1 MSIKQWKLNHISAEK
16 SRILSSEYDLPPLVS
31 DVLVGRGLDTPQAV
45 EDFFSADS
53 DFFDP
58 FSILDMDRAAERILQ
73 ALERD
78 EKIAVYGDY
87 DCDGVTATAIL
98 YQYFV
103 SIGANAVYYI
113 PERDGEGYGLNAA
126 AVQSLSEQGVGLIVT
141 VDNGISAVAE
151 VNLVK
156 RLGMDIVITD
166 HHQPGDTLPDA
177 AAVVDPHRKDCG
189 SPYRYLC
196 GAGVAL
202 KLVAA
207 LEDGNMDSAV
217 EYFGDLAAIGTIGDV
232 VPLTGENR
240 KLVKRGLQMLQNTEN
255 MGLNALLQLGG
266 LEDKTLTAENVAF
279 GIVPRINAAGR
290 MGSARLAMELLLCE
304 SEEEAADLAQ
314 KINDLNKQRQQQEI
328 FIMEDIERLLSEHP
342 EKLKERVLVLAGEN
356 WHHGV
361 IGIVS
366 AKISERFSKPN
377 LLISVDGKEATG
389 SARSFGEFSLFKAL
403 TSCSSLL
410 TKYGGHKQA
419 AGFSLPTENIEG
431 FSREINRYAREYFD
445 EMPRYTYVIDRT
457 LTAEEM
463 TVENIEQLELLQP
476 FGAENQS
483 PVFLVKQL
491 KVSAITPLSDNKHIK
506 ITFETEHKKSF
517 QGLYFGMSTDR
528 FCFEIGN
535 TVDLVASVGI
545 NEYNG
550 RKSVSVKI
558 KDIRPSD
565 FPESQFFSAKTAYEK
580 ITQGEPVDSRLK
592 GRILPSRDEIAFLYQ
607 LLKKNRGFHQDVEL
621 LYIKIMET
629 KLNYCKFRFVLD
641 ILNELRLIELSP
653 LGNDITVP
661 EQVQRVDLNNSGIL
675 QRLNQI

>member
-31 DVLVGRGLDTPQAV
+31 DVLVGRGLDTPKAV
-45 EDFFSADS
+45 EDFFSVDS

-255 MGLNALLQLGG
+255 MGLNALLQLAG

>member
-1 MSIKQWKLNHISAEK
+1 MTVKRWELNHISAEK

-45 EDFFSADS
+45 EDFFSVDS

-58 FSILDMDRAAERILQ
+58 FSIPDMDRAAERIFQ
-73 ALERD
+73 ALEHD

-103 SIGANAVYYI
+103 SIGADAVYYI

-126 AVQSLSEQGVGLIVT
+126 AVQSLSEQGVQLIVT
-141 VDNGISAVAE
+141 VDNGISAIAE
-151 VNLVK
+151 VELAK

-177 AAVVDPHRKDCG
+177 AAVVDLHRKDCD

-217 EYFGDLAAIGTIGDV
+217 EYFGDLAAIGTIGDI

-240 KLVKRGLQMLQNTEN
+240 KLVQRGLQMLQNTEN
-255 MGLNALLQLGG
+255 MGLNALLELAGLG
-266 LEDKTLTAENVAF
+266 DKTLTAENVAF

-304 SEEEAADLAQ
+304 SEEEAAELAQ
-314 KINDLNKQRQQQEI
+314 QINELNKQRQQQETL
-328 FIMEDIERLLSEHP
+328 IMEDIEQLLSAHP

-366 AKISERFSKPN
+366 AKILERFSKPN
-377 LLISVDGKEATG
+377 LLISIDGDEATG
-389 SARSFGEFSLFKAL
+389 SARSFGDFSLFKAL
-403 TSCSSLL
+403 TACSSLL

-419 AGFSLPTENIEG
+419 AGFSLLTENIED
-431 FSREINRYAREYFD
+431 FSRKINRYAREYFD
-445 EMPRYTYVIDRT
+445 EMPQYTYMIDRT
-457 LTAEEM
+457 LTVEEM
-463 TVENIEQLELLQP
+463 TVENIEQLEMMQP
-476 FGAENQS
+476 FGAENQA
-483 PVFLVKQL
+483 PIFLVKQL
-491 KVSAITPLSDNKHIK
+491 KIASIAPLSENKHLK
-506 ITFETEHKKSF
+506 ITFETGNKKSF

-528 FCFEIGN
+528 FCYELGN
-535 TVDLVASVGI
+535 VVDLVASVGV

-558 KDIRPSD
+558 KDIRPAD
-565 FPESQFFSAKTAYEK
+565 FPESKFFSAKMTYEK
-580 ITQGEPVDSRLK
+580 LSLGEPVDAKLK
-592 GRILPSRDEIAFLYQ
+592 SRILPSRDEIAFLYQ

-621 LYIKIMET
+621 LYIKIMGT
-629 KLNYCKFRFVLD
+629 KLNYCKFRFILD
-641 ILNELRLIELSP
+641 ILNELRLIEMSP

-661 EQVQRVDLNNSGIL
+661 EQVQRVDLNSSGIL

>member
-255 MGLNALLQLGG
+255 MGLNALLQLAG

-314 KINDLNKQRQQQEI
+314 KINDLNKQRQQQE
-328 FIMEDIERLLSEHP
+328 
-342 EKLKERVLVLAGEN
+342 
-356 WHHGV
+356 
-361 IGIVS
+361 
-366 AKISERFSKPN
+366 
-377 LLISVDGKEATG
+377 T
-389 SARSFGEFSLFKAL
+389 
-403 TSCSSLL
+403 
-410 TKYGGHKQA
+410 
-419 AGFSLPTENIEG
+419 
-431 FSREINRYAREYFD
+431 
-445 EMPRYTYVIDRT
+445 
-457 LTAEEM
+457 
-463 TVENIEQLELLQP
+463 
-476 FGAENQS
+476 
-483 PVFLVKQL
+483 
-491 KVSAITPLSDNKHIK
+491 
-506 ITFETEHKKSF
+506 
-517 QGLYFGMSTDR
+517 
-528 FCFEIGN
+528 
-535 TVDLVASVGI
+535 
-545 NEYNG
+545 
-550 RKSVSVKI
+550 
-558 KDIRPSD
+558 
-565 FPESQFFSAKTAYEK
+565 
-580 ITQGEPVDSRLK
+580 
-592 GRILPSRDEIAFLYQ
+592 IA
-607 LLKKNRGFHQDVEL
+607 V
-621 LYIKIMET
+621 
-629 KLNYCKFRFVLD
+629 
-641 ILNELRLIELSP
+641 
-653 LGNDITVP
+653 
-661 EQVQRVDLNNSGIL
+661 
-675 QRLNQI
+675 

>member
-177 AAVVDPHRKDCG
+177 AAVVDPQRKDCG

-255 MGLNALLQLGG
+255 MGLNALLQLAG

>member
-255 MGLNALLQLGG
+255 MGLNALLQLAG

-377 LLISVDGKEATG
+377 LLISVDGNEATG

>member
-87 DCDGVTATAIL
+87 ECDGVTATAIL

-156 RLGMDIVITD
+156 RLGLDIVITD

-255 MGLNALLQLGG
+255 MGLNALLQLAG

>member
-255 MGLNALLQLGG
+255 MGLNALLQLAG

-290 MGSARLAMELLLCE
+290 MGSARLAMEVLLCE

>member
-207 LEDGNMDSAV
+207 LEDGNMDSVV

-255 MGLNALLQLGG
+255 MGLNALLQLAG

>member
-255 MGLNALLQLGG
+255 MGLNALLQLAG

-314 KINDLNKQRQQQEI
+314 KINDLNKQRQQQEN

-419 AGFSLPTENIEG
+419 AGF
-431 FSREINRYAREYFD
+431 
-445 EMPRYTYVIDRT
+445 
-457 LTAEEM
+457 
-463 TVENIEQLELLQP
+463 
-476 FGAENQS
+476 
-483 PVFLVKQL
+483 
-491 KVSAITPLSDNKHIK
+491 TPL
-506 ITFETEHKKSF
+506 
-517 QGLYFGMSTDR
+517 
-528 FCFEIGN
+528 
-535 TVDLVASVGI
+535 
-545 NEYNG
+545 
-550 RKSVSVKI
+550 
-558 KDIRPSD
+558 RPRW
-565 FPESQFFSAKTAYEK
+565 KRC
-580 ITQGEPVDSRLK
+580 SRLRPPK
-592 GRILPSRDEIAFLYQ
+592 RLRRSRRRCQ
-607 LLKKNRGFHQDVEL
+607 HRS
-621 LYIKIMET
+621 
-629 KLNYCKFRFVLD
+629 R
-641 ILNELRLIELSP
+641 RP
-653 LGNDITVP
+653 
-661 EQVQRVDLNNSGIL
+661 RW
-675 QRLNQI
+675 

>member
-58 FSILDMDRAAERILQ
+58 FSILDIDRAAERILQ

-255 MGLNALLQLGG
+255 MGLNALLQLAG

>member
-255 MGLNALLQLGG
+255 MGLNSLLQLAG

-641 ILNELRLIELSP
+641 ILNELRLIELSS

>member
-45 EDFFSADS
+45 EDFFSVDS

-73 ALERD
+73 ALDRD

-126 AVQSLSEQGVGLIVT
+126 AVQSLSEQGVNLIVT

-207 LEDGNMDSAV
+207 LEEGNMDSAV

-240 KLVKRGLQMLQNTEN
+240 KLVQRGLQMLQNTEN
-255 MGLNALLQLGG
+255 MGLNALLQLAG

-314 KINDLNKQRQQQEI
+314 KINELNKQRQQQET
-328 FIMEDIERLLSEHP
+328 FIMEDIERLLSAHP

-366 AKISERFSKPN
+366 AKILERFSKPN
-377 LLISVDGKEATG
+377 LLISVDGNEATG
-389 SARSFGEFSLFKAL
+389 SARSFGDFSLFKAL

-419 AGFSLPTENIEG
+419 AGFSLLAENIEV

-445 EMPRYTYVIDRT
+445 EMPQYTYVIDRT

-476 FGAENQS
+476 FGAENQA
-483 PVFLVKQL
+483 PVFLVKQV
-491 KVSAITPLSDNKHIK
+491 KVSAVTPLSDNKHIK
-506 ITFETEHKKSF
+506 ITFETENKKSF

-528 FCFEIGN
+528 FCYEVGN
-535 TVDLVASVGI
+535 IVDLVASVGI

-550 RKSVSVKI
+550 RKNVSIKI
-558 KDIRPSD
+558 KDIRPAD

-580 ITQGEPVDSRLK
+580 ISQGESVDSRLK
-592 GRILPSRDEIAFLYQ
+592 GRILPSREEIAFLYQ

-621 LYIKIMET
+621 LYIKIMGT
-629 KLNYCKFRFVLD
+629 KLNYCKFRFILD

-661 EQVQRVDLNNSGIL
+661 EQVQRVDLNSSGIL

>member
-255 MGLNALLQLGG
+255 MGLNALLQLAG

-580 ITQGEPVDSRLK
+580 ITQREPVDSRLK

>member
-1 MSIKQWKLNHISAEK
+1 M
-16 SRILSSEYDLPPLVS
+16 
-31 DVLVGRGLDTPQAV
+31 
-45 EDFFSADS
+45 
-53 DFFDP
+53 
-58 FSILDMDRAAERILQ
+58 
-73 ALERD
+73 
-78 EKIAVYGDY
+78 
-87 DCDGVTATAIL
+87 
-98 YQYFV
+98 
-103 SIGANAVYYI
+103 
-113 PERDGEGYGLNAA
+113 
-126 AVQSLSEQGVGLIVT
+126 IVT

-255 MGLNALLQLGG
+255 MGLNALLQLAG

-607 LLKKNRGFHQDVEL
+607 
-621 LYIKIMET
+621 
-629 KLNYCKFRFVLD
+629 
-641 ILNELRLIELSP
+641 
-653 LGNDITVP
+653 
-661 EQVQRVDLNNSGIL
+661 
-675 QRLNQI
+675 

>member
-255 MGLNALLQLGG
+255 MGLNALLQLAG

-377 LLISVDGKEATG
+377 LLISVDGKGATG

>member
-255 MGLNALLQLGG
+255 MGLNSLLQLAG